1 MKWLYFSG
9 EELLQE
15 TRNSMNVVNRL
26 LSEENQ
32 VDKTESKL
40 EEILENK
47 KEKGKW
53 MKTEKI
59 IVLEDIY

>member
-1 MKWLYFSG
+1 
-9 EELLQE
+9 
-15 TRNSMNVVNRL
+15 MNVVNRL